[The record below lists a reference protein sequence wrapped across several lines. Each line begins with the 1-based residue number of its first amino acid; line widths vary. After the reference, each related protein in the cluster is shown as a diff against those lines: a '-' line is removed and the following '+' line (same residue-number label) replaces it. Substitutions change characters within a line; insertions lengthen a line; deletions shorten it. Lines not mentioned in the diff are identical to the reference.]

1 MAAVM
6 EATNASLALA
16 GGGISTLHSR
26 FRRPLQRYF
35 ASYRLGTDEAE
46 DLTQEVFLRLM
57 GEGCPP
63 SLRSPEAFVF
73 TLARNL
79 VRDRARRLYIRA
91 GNATVPL
98 EDVQLRCDGPTPD
111 EVLEQGERL
120 QRVMTCLQSLKPDTR
135 RAFLLHRIHGH
146 SYAEIARALGVSVSM
161 IEKHVMAAIAAL
173 REE

>member
-6 EATNASLALA
+6 EAIDAPLAVA
-16 GGGISTLHSR
+16 GSGITTLHSR

-63 SLRSPEAFVF
+63 TLRSPEAYVF

-79 VRDRARRLYIRA
+79 VRDRARRLYIKA
-91 GNATVPL
+91 GHATVPL
-98 EDVQLRCDGPTPD
+98 DDVQLRCDGPTPD
-111 EVLEQGERL
+111 EVLEHGERL
-120 QRVMTCLQSLKPDTR
+120 RQVVACLRSLKPDAR
-135 RAFLLHRIHGH
+135 RAFVLHRIHGH
-146 SYAEIARALGVSVSM
+146 SYAEIARTLGVSVSM

-173 REE
+173 RNG

>member
-6 EATNASLALA
+6 EASNASLALA
-16 GGGISTLHSR
+16 GGGIGTLHSR

-79 VRDRARRLYIRA
+79 LRDRARRLYIRA

-111 EVLEQGERL
+111 EVLEHGERL

-146 SYAEIARALGVSVSM
+146 SYAEIARMLGVSVSM